1 MAPVA
6 KNLRA
11 LQGALEH
18 SVTIQRAKLQEVMDD
33 LVARGTLTSAEAEN
47 VVSRLVASSK
57 DYSAALL
64 SVLDSVTTEARKAL
78 GSGVA
83 AGVAGVA
90 PAVQTAGKLAGTVM
104 QAPRMVGR
112 SKAES
117 RPATPRPKSPPP
129 ADPIDGYD
137 ALTVA
142 EIRPQ
147 LSGLTAADLKRVR
160 DQEAAGKGRKS
171 LLAEIDRLLS

>member
-1 MAPVA
+1 MASVA

-18 SVTIQRAKLQEVMDD
+18 SVTIQRARLQEVMDD

-47 VVSRLVASSK
+47 VANRLVASSK
-57 DYSAALL
+57 DYTSALL
-64 SVLDSVTTEARKAL
+64 TVLDAVTTEARKTV
-78 GSGVA
+78 G
-83 AGVAGVA
+83 AGVA
-90 PAVQTAGKLAGTVM
+90 TAGKLAGSVM
-104 QAPRMVGR
+104 QAPKLVGR
-112 SKAES
+112 GQRSAS
-117 RPATPRPKSPPP
+117 QPATTRPVAPPP

-147 LSGLTAADLKRVR
+147 LAGLTAADLRRVR
-160 DQEAAGKGRKS
+160 DQEAAGKSRKT
-171 LLAEIDRLLS
+171 LLTEIDRLLA

>member
-1 MAPVA
+1 MNPLA

-47 VVSRLVASSK
+47 LANRLIAGSK
-57 DYSAALL
+57 DYSTALL
-64 SVLDSVTTEARKAL
+64 AVLDSVMTEARK
-78 GSGVA
+78 
-83 AGVAGVA
+83 
-90 PAVQTAGKLAGTVM
+90 TAGKLAGTVM
-104 QAPRMVGR
+104 QAPKLVAR
-112 SKAES
+112 SPRPEKAE
-117 RPATPRPKSPPP
+117 PRPVSPRP

-147 LSGLTAADLKRVR
+147 LAGLTAADLKRVR
-160 DQEAAGKGRKS
+160 DQEVAGKSRKS
-171 LLAEIDRLLS
+171 LLAEIDRLLG

>member
-1 MAPVA
+1 MPPVA

-18 SVTIQRAKLQEVMDD
+18 SVTIQRARLQQVMDD
-33 LVARGTLTSAEAEN
+33 LVARGTLTTAEAEDVAN
-47 VVSRLVASSK
+47 RLLASSK
-57 DYSAALL
+57 DYSAAILA
-64 SVLDSVTTEARKAL
+64 VLDSVMTEARRTL
-78 GSGVA
+78 GAGVA

-90 PAVQTAGKLAGTVM
+90 PAVASAGKLAGTVM
-104 QAPRMVGR
+104 QAPKLVARAP
-112 SKAES
+112 KAES
-117 RPATPRPKSPPP
+117 RPAAPPP
-129 ADPIDGYD
+129 VDPIDGYD

-147 LSGLTAADLKRVR
+147 LAGLTASDLVRVR
-160 DQEAAGKGRKS
+160 DQEVAGKSRKS

>member
-18 SVTIQRAKLQEVMDD
+18 SVTIQRARLQEIMDD
-33 LVARGTLTSAEAEN
+33 LVARGTLTSAEAES
-47 VVSRLVASSK
+47 VVSRLLASSR

-64 SVLDSVTTEARKAL
+64 SVLDSVMTEARKAV

-90 PAVQTAGKLAGTVM
+90 PAVATAGKLAGTVM
-104 QAPRMVGR
+104 QAPRRAGR
-112 SKAES
+112 SAKAE
-117 RPATPRPKSPPP
+117 PRPTATRP

-160 DQEAAGKGRKS
+160 DQEVSGKNRKS